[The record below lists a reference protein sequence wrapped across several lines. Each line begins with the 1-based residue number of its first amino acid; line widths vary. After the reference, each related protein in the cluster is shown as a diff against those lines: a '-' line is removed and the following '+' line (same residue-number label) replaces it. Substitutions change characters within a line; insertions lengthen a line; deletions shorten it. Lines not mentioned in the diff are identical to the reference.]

1 MFELRRARSSIR
13 FVLCVVSMLSL
24 NAVSSAI
31 AAEVRFAS
39 GTNALKISFKLY
51 NNHIYLRVAIN
62 GSAPLWFVLDT
73 GAVNIMASKHA
84 KVLGLKLTP
93 RGQSAGSG
101 EKTQEWFK
109 TENVTFA
116 LPGVTVTDQ
125 KFGVMDWEG
134 LEECSNEVDVDA
146 QGNISKRQRSRQGDE
161 RQPFDGVLG
170 DEFFRLFVV
179 EIDYAAQEMNLY
191 QPKAYKYNGP
201 GKTVALEVR
210 PRWIFVHTQ
219 IASSKQGN
227 VTGLFM
233 IDTGFMGA
241 LLLHRPFVQKN
252 ELLPRENESTPF
264 ELCGIGGGSPTRMA
278 QLESLRLGSIDIGSP
293 VTMFSQAK
301 EGNLV
306 STDYDGLI
314 GNAILRRFNL
324 VFDYSRSRMIVEV
337 PPKRGVSVD

>member
-1 MFELRRARSSIR
+1 MI
-13 FVLCVVSMLSL
+13 SL
-24 NAVSSAI
+24 TSASSA
-31 AAEVRFAS
+31 AASDVRFAS
-39 GTNALKISFKLY
+39 GTNALKIPFKLY

-73 GAVNIMASKHA
+73 GAVNIIASKHA
-84 KVLGLKLTP
+84 KVLGLKLT
-93 RGQSAGSG
+93 RGGQAVGNG
-101 EKTQEWFK
+101 EKKQDWFT

-116 LPGVTVTDQ
+116 LPGVTVAGQ
-125 KFGVMDWEG
+125 KSGVMDWEG

-146 QGNISKRQRSRQGDE
+146 QGHITKRQRSRQGDE

-179 EIDYAAQEMNLY
+179 EIDCAAQEMNLY
-191 QPKAYKYNGP
+191 QPKAYEYKGS
-201 GKTVALEVR
+201 GKSVGLEVR
-210 PRWIFVHTQ
+210 PRWIFVRTQ
-219 IASSKQGN
+219 IASSKQRN

-241 LLLHRPFVQKN
+241 LLLHRPFVEKN
-252 ELLPRENESTPF
+252 GLLPPENESTPF

-278 QLESLRLGSIDIGSP
+278 QLESLRLGSMDVGSP
-293 VTMFSQAK
+293 ITMFSQAK

-324 VFDYSRSRMIVEV
+324 VFHYSRSRMIIE
-337 PPKRGVSVD
+337 PPLKRGVE